1 MSMAE
6 PFQRVRMFADVCRRW
21 PVPRVFWLAPWAW
34 QISAEVR
41 VVFHTFLKPCTHIYW
56 TWDDTVAEESSHGCI
71 PGSADGASRAVIKH
85 VSCPGPR
92 ILTASVSSSFS
103 DGCWSKNAW
112 SSSFLGS
119 NITTLFQSSFLEMFP
134 HPLDPLDPLRHRPVR
149 YGQFY
154 SQSSSQVG
162 RHQLEW

>member
-1 MSMAE
+1 MARSKS
-6 PFQRVRMFADVCRRW
+6 FLIGTLGMADQRRSSGGF
-21 PVPRVFWLAPWAW
+21 PHVFKTL
-34 QISAEVR
+34 Q
-41 VVFHTFLKPCTHIYW
+41 IYW

-71 PGSADGASRAVIKH
+71 PGSADGSSRTVIKH
-85 VSCPGPR
+85 VSCPRPR

-103 DGCWSKNAW
+103 DGRWSKNAW

-119 NITTLFQSSFLEMFP
+119 NITTLFQPSFLEMFP